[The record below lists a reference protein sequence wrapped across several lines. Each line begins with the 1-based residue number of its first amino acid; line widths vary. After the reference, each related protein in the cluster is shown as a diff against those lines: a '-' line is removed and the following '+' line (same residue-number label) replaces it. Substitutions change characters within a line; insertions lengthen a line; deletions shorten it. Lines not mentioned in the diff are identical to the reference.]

1 MNETPHSTIVSVT
14 DDQGRSLPC
23 YVEHQFEMNG
33 VEYAVLL
40 PVNIP
45 VDLVTWF
52 GDDESDDEEAD
63 LATDEQI
70 DGVFETAKAVL
81 AQQDLLLQRTALT
94 LTVVGEIPELDEAIE
109 ALNETDSDE
118 DEEELLCLANFYEG
132 EQEYGL
138 YVPIDPMLVLARINA
153 EAKPELLTDEELD
166 ELEPLLPSIES
177 LIAERLFKG
186 LE

>member
-1 MNETPHSTIVSVT
+1 MSVS
-14 DDQGRSLPC
+14 DEQGRSLPC

-45 VDLVTWF
+45 VDLVTWSA
-52 GDDESDDEEAD
+52 DDDSEDEEAD
-63 LATDEQI
+63 LATEEEI
-70 DGVFETAKAVL
+70 DQVFETAKAVL
-81 AQQDLLLQRTALT
+81 AEQDLLLQRTALT

-109 ALNETDSDE
+109 ALNRTESDD

-153 EAKPELLTDEELD
+153 DAKPELLTDAELD

-177 LIAERLFKG
+177 LIAEQLFNG
-186 LE
+186 FE